1 MDPAL
6 KFNLILSGPGISIN
20 RTIDYSPGLKW
31 NTVHLS
37 GSVRK
42 GRQSW

>member
-1 MDPAL
+1 MDPVL
-6 KFNLILSGPGISIN
+6 KFNLILSGPEIN
-20 RTIDYSPGLKW
+20 RTIDYSFGLKW

-42 GRQSW
+42 GR